1 MTTLPSLRF
10 VCLDWGGTLMS
21 EDGPTDIAMAHWPQV
36 VVIDGAR
43 EMMQALAR
51 RYTLCIA
58 TNASVSRRAD
68 IELALK
74 RAGLLRHVSD
84 IFCYTEIGARKDS
97 ARFWQ
102 VVCAAL
108 DAQPAE
114 IAMLGDT
121 LEQDVLAPRRYG
133 IRSIWF
139 NPQGAAL
146 PNGSGSVTMV
156 RRLDEVDAL
165 LARLQ

>member
-1 MTTLPSLRF
+1 MAAPPGLRF

-21 EDGPTDIAMAHWPQV
+21 EDGPVDIAMAHWPQV
-36 VVIDGAR
+36 VATDGAQA
-43 EMMQALAR
+43 MMEELAR

-108 DAQPAE
+108 DARPAE
-114 IAMLGDT
+114 LAMLGDS
-121 LEQDVLAPRRYG
+121 LEQDVLAPRRHG
-133 IRSIWF
+133 VRSIWF
-139 NPQGAAL
+139 NPHGAAL
-146 PNGSGSVTMV
+146 PEGVAPVPTV
-156 RRLDEVDAL
+156 RRLAEVEPL
-165 LARLQ
+165 LTTLV